1 MVRSRPHPGYMTA
14 ETQFLT
20 VHGLHN
26 LRDVGGYRT
35 ADGGSVH
42 RGRLLRGG
50 ALGELT
56 SAAHPTLA
64 ELGLRTIIDL
74 REDKELAGVP
84 ASEYPEGVALHRH
97 PLYRDRVRLGE
108 IDELGVLYAQI
119 LERCADQ
126 VVAAL
131 ELLAAPAALPAL
143 VHCSA
148 GKDRTGL
155 IVGVLL
161 SAVGVPDE
169 VVAEDYARSEEA
181 YVGELRERMI
191 RKGLALG
198 AKESR
203 IEELM
208 SCPPQTM
215 RTVLD
220 DLRAAHG
227 SAEGYLLDNGLR
239 PESLAALRESL
250 VAR

>member
-1 MVRSRPHPGYMTA
+1 MTA
-14 ETQFLT
+14 DTRFLT

-26 LRDVGGYRT
+26 LRDVGGCPT
-35 ADGGSVH
+35 ADGGTI
-42 RGRLLRGG
+42 RPGLLLRGG
-50 ALGELT
+50 ALGEV
-56 SAAHPTLA
+56 SSDAHATMT
-64 ELGLRTIIDL
+64 ELGLRTIVDL
-74 REDKELAGVP
+74 REDRELADLP
-84 ASEYPEGVALHRH
+84 SSEYPAGLAAHRH
-97 PLYRDRVRLGE
+97 PLYQGRIRLRE
-108 IDELGVLYAQI
+108 IDVLGVLYAQI

-131 ELLAAPAALPAL
+131 ELLAAPGALPAL

-155 IVGVLL
+155 VIGLLL
-161 SAVGVPDE
+161 SVLGVSDE
-169 VVAEDYARSEEA
+169 VVAEDYARTEEA
-181 YVGELRERMI
+181 YVGELRDRMI

-203 IEELM
+203 IAELM

-227 SAEGYLLDNGLR
+227 SIEAYLLDNGLR
-239 PESLAALRESL
+239 PAALAALRERL
-250 VAR
+250 VLR

>member
-1 MVRSRPHPGYMTA
+1 MTA
-14 ETQFLT
+14 DTRFLT

-26 LRDVGGYRT
+26 LRDVGGYPT
-35 ADGGSVH
+35 ADGGTV
-42 RGRLLRGG
+42 RPGLVLRGG
-50 ALGELT
+50 ALGEIT
-56 SAAHPTLA
+56 TDAHATMTQ
-64 ELGLRTIIDL
+64 LGLRTIVDL
-74 REDKELAGVP
+74 REDMELADLP
-84 ASEYPEGVALHRH
+84 ASEYPAGLAAHRH
-97 PLYRDRVRLGE
+97 PLYQGRIRLGE

-131 ELLAAPAALPAL
+131 ELLAAPDVLPAL

-155 IVGVLL
+155 VIGVLL
-161 SAVGVPDE
+161 AALGVPDE
-169 VVAEDYARSEEA
+169 VVAEDYARSEDA

-227 SAEGYLLDNGLR
+227 SIEAYLLQGGLR
-239 PESLAALRESL
+239 PESLAALRERL

>member
-1 MVRSRPHPGYMTA
+1 MTA
-14 ETQFLT
+14 DTQFLT

-26 LRDVGGYRT
+26 LRDVGGYAT
-35 ADGGSVH
+35 ADGGTIRPGLV
-42 RGRLLRGG
+42 LRGG
-50 ALGELT
+50 ALGEI
-56 SAAHPTLA
+56 SSDAHATMA
-64 ELGLRTIIDL
+64 ELGLRTIVDL
-74 REDKELAGVP
+74 REDTERADLPDSDYPAGLA
-84 ASEYPEGVALHRH
+84 AHRH
-97 PLYRDRVRLGE
+97 PLYQGRILLGD
-108 IDELGVLYAQI
+108 IDELGVLYTQI

-131 ELLAAPAALPAL
+131 ELLAAPDALPAL

-155 IVGVLL
+155 VVGVLL
-161 SAVGVPDE
+161 SALGVPDE
-169 VVAEDYARSEEA
+169 VVAEDYARSDEA
-181 YVGELRERMI
+181 YVGELRQRMI

-215 RTVLD
+215 RTVLE

-227 SAEGYLLDNGLR
+227 SIEAYLLGSGLR
-239 PESLAALRESL
+239 PESLAALGERL

>member
-1 MVRSRPHPGYMTA
+1 MTA
-14 ETQFLT
+14 DSQFLT

-26 LRDVGGYRT
+26 LRDVGGCAT
-35 ADGGSVH
+35 ADGGTIRPGLV
-42 RGRLLRGG
+42 LRGG
-50 ALGELT
+50 ALGEIT
-56 SAAHPTLA
+56 PDAHAAMA
-64 ELGLRTIIDL
+64 ELGVRTIVDL
-74 REDKELAGVP
+74 REDTELADLP
-84 ASEYPEGVALHRH
+84 ESEYPTGLAAHRH
-97 PLYRDRVRLGE
+97 PLYRGRIRLGE

-131 ELLAAPAALPAL
+131 DLLAAPDALPAL

-155 IVGVLL
+155 IIGVLL
-161 SAVGVPDE
+161 SVLGVPDE

-181 YVGELRERMI
+181 YVGELRQRMI

-227 SAEGYLLDNGLR
+227 SIEAYLIGSGLR
-239 PESLAALRESL
+239 PESLAALRERL